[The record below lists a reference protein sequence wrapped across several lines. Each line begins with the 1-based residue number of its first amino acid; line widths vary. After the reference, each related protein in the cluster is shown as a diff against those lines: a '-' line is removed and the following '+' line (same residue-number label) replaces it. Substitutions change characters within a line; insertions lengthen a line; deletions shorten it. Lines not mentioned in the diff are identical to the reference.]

1 MAGEAK
7 SDYTGEHVM
16 WQYTNQGKL
25 DGIKGAVDFNVAYF
39 RYASRSRR

>member
-1 MAGEAK
+1 
-7 SDYTGEHVM
+7 M

-39 RYASRSRR
+39 GYSQSQQAVDETEQSKWKLM